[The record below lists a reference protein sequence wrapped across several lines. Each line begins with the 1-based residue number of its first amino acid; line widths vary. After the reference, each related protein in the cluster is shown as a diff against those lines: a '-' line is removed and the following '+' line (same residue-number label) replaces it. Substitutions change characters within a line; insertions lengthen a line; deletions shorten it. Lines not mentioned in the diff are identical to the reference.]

1 MIILGV
7 DPGDSGAITAIA
19 TGAPDFAST
28 LRLAESER
36 DICDFIVGMTGNGEP
51 VHAYLERVSAAPGAG
66 VSGMFRFGQSYGA
79 MRMLLTAYHI
89 PFDLVAPHKWQQAMG
104 CARPKGQPK
113 ESQTEHKNRTKAR
126 AQQLFPDIKVT
137 HAIADSLL
145 IAEYGRRL
153 RSGELNKLEA
163 AQGSR

>member
-1 MIILGV
+1 MIIIGI
-7 DPGDSGAITAIA
+7 DPGDSGAITAITSIAPELA
-19 TGAPDFAST
+19 TS
-28 LRLAESER
+28 LKLAESER
-36 DICDFIVGMTGNGEP
+36 DICDFIVNIVGNGEP

-89 PFDLVAPHKWQQAMG
+89 PFDLVSPLKWQQAMG

-113 ESQTEHKNRTKAR
+113 ESQREHKNRTKAR
-126 AQQLFPDIKVT
+126 AQQIFPDIKIT

-153 RSGELNKLEA
+153 RSGELNG
-163 AQGSR
+163 Q